1 MAKGI
6 FCLESDWDFLK
17 TPKLLS
23 NSTIEPMLEFLN
35 KHEKLQ
41 YVYRKVATKDELLY
55 CLKQLKK
62 KEFDNF
68 QIVYLSFHGKK
79 QKISLA
85 GEPKNSHI
93 DLDELADVAKGAFKN
108 RYVHF
113 SSCETFVGTEEIFE
127 RFKKRTGAINV
138 TGYTTK
144 VDYTLSAI
152 LDIAWFNELNSIRTN
167 VDRAKTSFDNRY
179 KGLIDELG
187 FIKY

>member
-127 RFKKRTGAINV
+127 RFKKRTGAIN
-138 TGYTTK
+138 
-144 VDYTLSAI
+144 
-152 LDIAWFNELNSIRTN
+152 DIAWYNELNSIRTN